1 MNLANFAMYQTIK
14 PVFAVVIASVLLAGC
29 KNEEDEAQNAP
40 TMPTIEF
47 KGAVDKVYAGKWQTP
62 DKKLVLTLEESGA
75 ASMIGKISSPG
86 GEKDVNT
93 KMEWKIDGKNLL
105 FLNEDGTKS
114 AYGIKIKGSTLE
126 LSTAKTTSV
135 YNKM

>member
-1 MNLANFAMYQTIK
+1 MDLAILTFKHMK
-14 PVFAVVIASVLLAGC
+14 PLFAVIVASIFIAGC
-29 KNEEDEAQNAP
+29 KNEEDEPQNAP

-47 KGAVDKVYAGKWQTP
+47 KGAVDKAYAGKWQTP
-62 DKKLVLTLEESGA
+62 DKKLVLTLDESGA

-93 KMEWKIDGKNLL
+93 KMDWKTDDKKLL
-105 FLNEDGTKS
+105 FQNEDGTKS
-114 AYGIKIKGSTLE
+114 AYGIKLKGSTLE
-126 LSTAKTTSV
+126 LSTSKTTSV